1 MSTETRIESL
11 EHQVRALKQMLF
23 GVFALLVVGG
33 LLAATTLHSVPDVI
47 QAKKFEVVD
56 QHGQSKAVLGL
67 GPFGDVKSSQP
78 YIAFKGEDGKP
89 LAGMGVF
96 PGGGG
101 LALSRPDGSDYAA
114 IANFGQDGSAF
125 FMVNKNGKKTITLAA
140 QESAGGS
147 LDLRRPDGSIYY
159 AVVGLEDGDALI
171 SLSSKKDGSK
181 AMLAMK
187 DGQPVI
193 GCLDSK
199 GDMAVEITVSESRA
213 SVSCLGPGGTL
224 RGSAMLGSGNSLF
237 GGGVLVL
244 ANNELQMK
252 TLVSPPGLTEED
264 KKLLEACSKDG
275 ASVSAIQKIIQSGAD
290 VNRPW
295 FKLSDEANG
304 IDTNF
309 TALMLAAKNQ
319 SDPAVLSALLKAGA
333 DANATSSNGK
343 KALAFAKANKKLKGT
358 RAIEELEIAMKRK

>member
-1 MSTETRIESL
+1 MTTETRIESL

-33 LLAATTLHSVPDVI
+33 LLAATTLQSVPDVI

-78 YIAFKGEDGKP
+78 YIAFKGEDGKS

-125 FMVNKNGKKTITLAA
+125 FMVNKNGKKTINLAA
-140 QESAGGS
+140 QESAGGL
-147 LDLRRPDGSIYY
+147 LDLRRPDGSSY
-159 AVVGLEDGDALI
+159 AVVGHEDGDALI
-171 SLSSKKDGSK
+171 SLLSKKDGSK

-187 DGQPVI
+187 GGQPVI

-199 GDMAVEITVSESRA
+199 GEIAVEITVTENGP

-224 RGSAMLGSGNSLF
+224 RGSAILGGGSPF
-237 GGGVLVL
+237 YGGGVLVL
-244 ANNELQMK
+244 TNNEQQMK

-358 RAIEELEIAMKRK
+358 RAIEEIEIAMKRK